1 MNAITDHKTSFINPD
16 SLLDVSRLR
25 AIAEL
30 AKTRGDVRFMLGGGV
45 LFDTP
50 MTKAERLALPA
61 PQVADVEYLD
71 LPQDRFARARTQ
83 DPTFDAFV
91 KAFTVPHAREGYRL
105 VVIPLAG
112 RLSAAKLTAIADAAE
127 TLGHGAVRITPDVS
141 IRLPNVPNAL
151 LRPLFGSLRSA
162 ELIDAKPARLAA

>member
-83 DPTFDAFV
+83 DPAFDAFC
-91 KAFTVPHAREGYRL
+91 EGFHCAACPRRISPCGY
-105 VVIPLAG
+105 PAG
-112 RLSAAKLTAIADAAE
+112 RPVKC
-127 TLGHGAVRITPDVS
+127 GK
-141 IRLPNVPNAL
+141 
-151 LRPLFGSLRSA
+151 
-162 ELIDAKPARLAA
+162 IDRNC